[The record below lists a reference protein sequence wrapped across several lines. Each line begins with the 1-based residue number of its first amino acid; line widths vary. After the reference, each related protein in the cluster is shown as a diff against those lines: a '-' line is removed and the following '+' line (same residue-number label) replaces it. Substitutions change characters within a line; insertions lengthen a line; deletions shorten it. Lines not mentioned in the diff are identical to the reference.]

1 MTEAHQTLLIQ
12 FAKWPQAGRVK
23 TRLAVALGDEGAL
36 QAHLRLTLA
45 VLAQLEATGL
55 PQAFW
60 WDRPLSRPPAAADP
74 VLSVLAAGAIPQGTQ
89 QGADLGE
96 RMTRAMTH
104 GLAQYRQVIIVGSD
118 CPSVDPG
125 YIAQAQQALETHDLV
140 MGPSNDGGYV
150 MIGARTTD
158 PGMLADIQWGTPNV
172 LAQTQERLSGL
183 GLSYTLLE
191 PRWDVDEP
199 QEWEQFLALLD

>member
-1 MTEAHQTLLIQ
+1 MIESNQTLLIQ

-45 VLAQLEATGL
+45 VLGQLQATGL
-55 PQAFW
+55 PVAFW
-60 WDRPLSRPPAAADP
+60 WDRPLALPPAAAEP
-74 VLSVLAAGAIPQGTQ
+74 VLAALAATDVPQGYQ

-96 RMTRAMTH
+96 RMTRALTD
-104 GLAQYRQVIIVGSD
+104 GLARYQQVIIVGSD

-125 YIAQAQQALETHDLV
+125 YIAQAQRALMDHDLV
-140 MGPSNDGGYV
+140 MGPSEDGGFV
-150 MIGARTTD
+150 MIGARTTKAH
-158 PGMLADIQWGTPNV
+158 MLAGIQWGTPGV
-172 LAQTQERLSGL
+172 LAQTRERLNTQQ
-183 GLSYTLLE
+183 LSFTLLE

-199 QEWEQFLALLD
+199 EDWERFLAG